1 MYDWAEYR
9 HFRYLLE
16 ILNLRG
22 FRAAAEQLHTTQPN
36 LSAHAKQFRE
46 KSGVHLYRKA
56 KSGRINLTATGN
68 AFKLI
73 AQGLL
78 NHRDEAMNALISIER
93 GEIRTVRLGCSSQAD
108 PALFHDFCA
117 LHQEL
122 LPDCPIKP
130 AHGDTA
136 QLVEEIADGEID
148 AAIVTL
154 PVTDQALSVDEI
166 RRDRLVV
173 CLRADDPLAA
183 KASIHARDL
192 QQHNMILY
200 HPQRNPHAH
209 ARLLELLAEVGV
221 KIEDYSR
228 ASHPWEM
235 QSLVKKGYGFALIRE
250 GTLLD
255 SELTTRPVAG
265 VDWTVD
271 TAFVYRKERPLK
283 TIPVLIRHLKSRLG
297 GSAASEKKPP
307 RSVEKKPEQLSL
319 LA

>member
-9 HFRYLLE
+9 HFKYLLE
-16 ILNLRG
+16 ILNVRG

-36 LSAHAKQFRE
+36 LSAHAKQFQE
-46 KSGVHLYRKA
+46 NSGVHLYRKA
-56 KSGRINLTATGN
+56 KSGRISLTAAGN

-73 AQGLL
+73 AKGLL
-78 NHRDEAMNALISIER
+78 THRDEAINALISIER

-108 PALFHDFCA
+108 PTIFHDFCA
-117 LHQEL
+117 LHKEL
-122 LPDCPIKP
+122 LPDCPVRP

-136 QLVEEIADGEID
+136 QLVEEIANGEID

-154 PVTDQALSVDEI
+154 PVADSSLHIEEI

-173 CLRADDPLAA
+173 CLRADDPLAS
-183 KASIHARDL
+183 KASIQPADL
-192 QQHNMILY
+192 QERNMVLY
-200 HPQRNPHAH
+200 HPQRNPQAH

-221 KIEDYSR
+221 QVEEYSR
-228 ASHPWEM
+228 ASHPFEM
-235 QSLVKKGYGFALIRE
+235 QSLVKKGYGLALIRE
-250 GTLLD
+250 GTPLD

-297 GSAASEKKPP
+297 ASAVNNKKHSHSSDKKP
-307 RSVEKKPEQLSL
+307 SQLSL
-319 LA
+319 LD

>member
-117 LHQEL
+117 LHKEL
-122 LPDCPIKP
+122 LPNCPVRP

-136 QLVEEIADGEID
+136 QLVEEIACGEID

-154 PVTDQALSVDEI
+154 PVADTSLYIEEI
-166 RRDRLVV
+166 RRDRLVA
-173 CLRADDPLAA
+173 CLRADDPLAS
-183 KASIHARDL
+183 KASIQPADL
-192 QQHNMILY
+192 QLRNTILY
-200 HPQRNPHAH
+200 HPQRNPQAH

-221 KIEDYSR
+221 QIEEYSR
-228 ASHPWEM
+228 ASHPSEM
-235 QSLVKKGYGFALIRE
+235 QSLVKKGYGLALIRE
-250 GTLLD
+250 GTGLD
-255 SELTTRPVAG
+255 SELTTRPIAG

-283 TIPVLIRHLKSRLG
+283 TIPVLIRHLKDRLQTPAT
-297 GSAASEKKPP
+297 SDRKPP
-307 RSVEKKPEQLSL
+307 RSANKNSDQLSL
-319 LA
+319 LG